1 MAELITLARPYAKA
15 AFEQAC
21 EKGNLE
27 QWSASLALLVA
38 LVSEPKVEA
47 LLLSP
52 AFTAHQKSDELIEL
66 CGDLSESVQNFVR
79 ILAENKRLPVLPL
92 VRDVFESLKA
102 EYEKT
107 LDVQIVSAFKLTT
120 TTEQLLA
127 KSLSTR
133 LSCEVNVITSVDKSL
148 IGGAI
153 IHAGDTVIDGSV
165 RGRLEKLSEAMNA

>member
-27 QWSASLALLVA
+27 QWSDSLGLLVA
-38 LVSEPKVEA
+38 LVNVPKVES
-47 LLLSP
+47 LLQSP
-52 AFTAHQKSDELIEL
+52 AFTAAQKSDELIKL
-66 CGDLSESVQNFVR
+66 CGDLGESLQNFVR
-79 ILAENKRLPVLPL
+79 ILAENKRLPLLPL
-92 VRDVFESLKA
+92 VREVFESLKA

-107 LDVQIVSAFKLTT
+107 LDVEIVSAFELTDVI
-120 TTEQLLA
+120 EQKLA
-127 KSLSTR
+127 KSLSAR
-133 LSCEVNVITSVDKSL
+133 LSCAVNVKSSVDKSL

-153 IHAGDTVIDGSV
+153 IHAGDTVIDSSV